1 MELKQVEKITKA
13 LGDRN
18 RLLIIKAIRANN
30 GNLDCSAIV
39 TSLAL
44 AQPSVSHHIRKLTE
58 ADIILPLKEG
68 RFYSYSINEK
78 LLDNYLNTLKKL

>member
-18 RLLIIKAIRANN
+18 RLLILKAIRAND

-39 TSLAL
+39 TSL
-44 AQPSVSHHIRKLTE
+44 
-58 ADIILPLKEG
+58 
-68 RFYSYSINEK
+68 
-78 LLDNYLNTLKKL
+78 

>member
-1 MELKQVEKITKA
+1 LELKQVEKITKA

-18 RLLIIKAIRANN
+18 RLLILKAIRAND

-39 TSLAL
+39 TSLEL
-44 AQPSVSHHIRKLTE
+44 TQPSVSHHIKKLTE
-58 ADIILPLKEG
+58 ADIILPHKEG

-78 LLDNYLNTLKKL
+78 LLDNYVNTLKNL

>member
-18 RLLIIKAIRANN
+18 RLLILKAIRAND

-39 TSLAL
+39 TSLEL
-44 AQPSVSHHIRKLTE
+44 TQPSVSHHIKKLTE
-58 ADIILPLKEG
+58 ADIILAHKEG

-78 LLDNYLNTLKKL
+78 LLDNYVNTLKNL

>member
-1 MELKQVEKITKA
+1 LELKQVEKITKA

-18 RLLIIKAIRANN
+18 RLLILKAIRAND

-44 AQPSVSHHIRKLTE
+44 TQPSVSHHIKKLTE
-58 ADIILPLKEG
+58 ADIILAHKEG

-78 LLDNYLNTLKKL
+78 LLDNYVNTLKNL

>member
-1 MELKQVEKITKA
+1 LELKQVEKITKA

-18 RLLIIKAIRANN
+18 RLLILKAIRAND

-39 TSLAL
+39 TSLEL
-44 AQPSVSHHIRKLTE
+44 TQPSVSHHIKKLTE
-58 ADIILPLKEG
+58 ADIILAHKEG

-78 LLDNYLNTLKKL
+78 LLDNYVNTLKNL